1 MQKSTVLP
9 VPLGYIPTTTIGSLI
24 YTGGGS
30 NITGGVL
37 TDTTNSFKYNPVADS
52 ISAIASI
59 PRATG
64 ETRALNFN
72 GLMLVMGGGTAPNPS
87 NEVNIYNPANNTW
100 TVGSPVP
107 SFFTARR
114 NFPTDTDGSTRIWL
128 GGGYASTTTTN
139 TMETFSPCPT
149 RVLVTTVDDH
159 NDGVCDATDCT
170 LREAITAV
178 NANAGRIIA
187 FAPGVTGTI
196 QLAAALP
203 SLNTNMVIQG
213 PGANLLT
220 VRRNIGGSYRIFN
233 ISANNVIISGLTIA
247 NGNSPSNGG
256 GISSTGGLTIA
267 NCTISGH
274 TTGSSGGGIVS
285 SHTLSIVNSTISGNS
300 ATNGFGGGIYNTGT
314 AEITNSTISG
324 NSVSE
329 LSLGIGSGGGI
340 QNSGGGVVS
349 ITNSTI
355 SGNTAQFRGGGI
367 NSSGTL
373 RSRNTIIALNTA
385 PSGPDVF
392 GTLTSRELQ
401 PHRQ

>member
-9 VPLGYIPTTTIGSLI
+9 VPLGYIPTTTIGNLI

-37 TDTTNSFKYNPVADS
+37 TDTTNSFDYNPVADS

-72 GLMLVMGGGTAPNPS
+72 GLMLVMGGGRTAPNPS

-107 SFFTARR
+107 SFVTARR

-128 GGGYASTTTTN
+128 GGGYAPTTATN

-203 SLNTNMVIQG
+203 SLNTNMAIQG

-233 ISANNVIISGLTIA
+233 ISANNVTISGLTIA

-256 GISSTGGLTIA
+256 GISITGGLTIA
-267 NCTISGH
+267 NCTISGN

-285 SHTLSIVNSTISGNS
+285 SRTLSIVNSTISGNS
-300 ATNGFGGGIYNTGT
+300 ATGGFGGGIYSTGT
-314 AEITNSTISG
+314 AQITNSTISN

-329 LSLGIGSGGGI
+329 LSFGIGSGGGI
-340 QNSGGGVVS
+340 HNGGGM
-349 ITNSTI
+349 
-355 SGNTAQFRGGGI
+355 
-367 NSSGTL
+367 
-373 RSRNTIIALNTA
+373 
-385 PSGPDVF
+385 
-392 GTLTSRELQ
+392 
-401 PHRQ
+401 

>member
-1 MQKSTVLP
+1 MS
-9 VPLGYIPTTTIGSLI
+9 
-24 YTGGGS
+24 
-30 NITGGVL
+30 
-37 TDTTNSFKYNPVADS
+37 D
-52 ISAIASI
+52 
-59 PRATG
+59 
-64 ETRALNFN
+64 
-72 GLMLVMGGGTAPNPS
+72 
-87 NEVNIYNPANNTW
+87 
-100 TVGSPVP
+100 
-107 SFFTARR
+107 
-114 NFPTDTDGSTRIWL
+114 
-128 GGGYASTTTTN
+128 
-139 TMETFSPCPT
+139 
-149 RVLVTTVDDH
+149 VLVTTVDDH
-159 NDGVCDATDCT
+159 NDGVCDAADCT
-170 LREAITAV
+170 LREAITVA
-178 NANAGRIIA
+178 NASAGRIIA

-203 SLNTNMVIQG
+203 SLNTNMAIQG

-385 PSGPDVF
+385 PSVA
-392 GTLTSRELQ
+392 LMCLAR
-401 PHRQ
+401 